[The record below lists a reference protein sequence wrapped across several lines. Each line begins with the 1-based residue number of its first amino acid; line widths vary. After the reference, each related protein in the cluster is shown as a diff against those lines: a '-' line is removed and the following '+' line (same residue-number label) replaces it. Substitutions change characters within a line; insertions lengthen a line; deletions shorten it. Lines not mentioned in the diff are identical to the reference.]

1 MSCRHLIAANL
12 AALLFVAVA
21 TAGTAPLMPV
31 RFIVQAPT
39 ALAAHQTV
47 ERVGASVERDLPII
61 NGVSA
66 FLDPWEVTRLRA
78 TAGVRIYEDR
88 ALATEGLLNVLSP
101 VTAPVVQVVSSTTTP
116 KDGTGVLLPT
126 LLYQTNYPTLVGA
139 DALQKAGITGKG
151 VTIAVLDTGL
161 WQDLSQNFG
170 SRLLASID
178 VLNGGSGPVTGDPY
192 GHGTHVTSIAA
203 GGAMNAAGE
212 YLGIAPQAKLVIVRA
227 FDGTGGGRYTDVIAG
242 LNWIVAHQKQ
252 YNIRVLN
259 LSFGAPPQSNYWD
272 DPLNQAVMAAWS
284 AGIVVVASAGNE
296 GPKPMTIGVPGNVPY
311 VITAGAL
318 TDNSTPYDGTD
329 DRLAS
334 FSSTGPTFEGFV
346 KPELVAPGGHMVAS
360 MSRNSYL
367 ANIDPGSMF
376 LTDQMFTM
384 SGTSQA
390 AAVTSGVA
398 ALMLQSDPTLT
409 PDAVKC
415 RLLAGSR
422 PAINATGKLAY
433 SIFQQG
439 AGLINAVAAVN
450 ST

>member
-66 FLDPWEVTRLRA
+66 FLDPWEVTRLRGP
-78 TAGVRIYEDR
+78 AGVRIYEDR

-178 VLNGGSGPVTGDPY
+178 VLNGG
-192 GHGTHVTSIAA
+192 A
-203 GGAMNAAGE
+203 
-212 YLGIAPQAKLVIVRA
+212 
-227 FDGTGGGRYTDVIAG
+227 
-242 LNWIVAHQKQ
+242 
-252 YNIRVLN
+252 
-259 LSFGAPPQSNYWD
+259 
-272 DPLNQAVMAAWS
+272 
-284 AGIVVVASAGNE
+284 
-296 GPKPMTIGVPGNVPY
+296 
-311 VITAGAL
+311 
-318 TDNSTPYDGTD
+318 
-329 DRLAS
+329 
-334 FSSTGPTFEGFV
+334 
-346 KPELVAPGGHMVAS
+346 
-360 MSRNSYL
+360 
-367 ANIDPGSMF
+367 
-376 LTDQMFTM
+376 
-384 SGTSQA
+384 
-390 AAVTSGVA
+390 
-398 ALMLQSDPTLT
+398 
-409 PDAVKC
+409 
-415 RLLAGSR
+415 R
-422 PAINATGKLAY
+422 PAPRGPPGPARHPPPLPPCSRLEA
-433 SIFQQG
+433 
-439 AGLINAVAAVN
+439 LPP
-450 ST
+450 